1 MDSLQSILS
10 HKDYDEPPEITS
22 IKKYVLAEFGVVVGV
37 QVRERD
43 IIIAVPS
50 AALAN
55 TLRLR
60 GPELKRRCQL
70 DKRLTFRIGASGS

>member
-1 MDSLQSILS
+1 MNILGG
-10 HKDYDEPPEITS
+10 KDFDEPPEMAA
-22 IKKYVLAEFGVVVGV
+22 IKKYVKDEFGVVVGV
-37 QVRERD
+37 QLRERD
-43 IIIAVPS
+43 ILIMVPN

-70 DKRLTFRIGASGS
+70 TKRLTFRIG